1 MIRSL
6 TGTLIDVE
14 QQTAI
19 IRPGGGDGA
28 GVAPAFEI
36 EVLVPAYW
44 APRLLTN
51 LGERVTAYCRVHL
64 ESQNQGSSF
73 IPRLLG
79 FPTAHDR
86 AFFEVFTSVK
96 GLGQRRAMRAM
107 ASPPGEIAGWIAARN
122 GKSLQTLPEIGK
134 RLAETV
140 IAELHGKIDPYITS
154 GSAIEA
160 SPIAVEA
167 GGPGED
173 AVSALIALGQQRAD
187 AERRVARVLSG
198 GDPDLTADEIV
209 SRSFSVG

>member
-6 TGTLIDVE
+6 TGTLVDVE

-19 IRPGGGDGA
+19 FRPGSGPA
-28 GVAPAFEI
+28 SAFEI

-44 APRLLTN
+44 APRLLTR
-51 LGERVTAYCRVHL
+51 LGESVTAYCRVHL

-107 ASPPGEIAGWIAARN
+107 ASPPGEIAGWIASRN
-122 GKSLQTLPEIGK
+122 AKSLQTLPEIGK

-140 IAELHGKIDPYITS
+140 IAELHGKIDPYITA

-160 SPIAVEA
+160 SPVAVA
-167 GGPGED
+167 PGGPGED
-173 AVSALIALGQQRAD
+173 AVAALIALGQQRAD
-187 AERRVARVLSG
+187 AERRVGRVLSG
-198 GDPDLTADEIV
+198 GDADLTADEIV